1 MSSEAAGRQRL
12 MVGCRSIVG
21 FYYPIRDAAMT
32 LVKRYTVAVV
42 CCAGLIGAGP
52 AWAAKDTF
60 TASPVDDRCDDF
72 LSGRDLNESAA
83 VVAHC
88 GYPDEIDWFTGPD
101 GLGVSYSPAGA
112 YASIGGINDWGQLVG
127 SAAGRAYVTGPN
139 GVGLRDIHPPGASS
153 SFASGINRRGQV
165 VGTVTLNS
173 GEGRAFMS
181 NRQNT
186 QLRLLATL
194 GGDGMYSPTLNGKG
208 RVAGSAKTAAGQTH
222 AFVTGPDGAGITDL
236 GTLGGI
242 RSEAHDINADG
253 QVVGEAEDAGGVVRA
268 FITAADGSGLLD
280 LSRLGINRGFDGF
293 AVAYSINDEGF
304 VVGTG
309 AIEREPR
316 YAGFITGRNG
326 VGMKN
331 LNDFVKLPDGKVYS
345 AKAINNR
352 GEILIEVNWVD
363 SPLWILKPTRP
374 TWREEL
380 QAD

>member
-1 MSSEAAGRQRL
+1 M
-12 MVGCRSIVG
+12 M
-21 FYYPIRDAAMT
+21 

-60 TASPVDDRCDDF
+60 TAIPVDDRCENF
-72 LSGRDLNESAA
+72 LSGTDLNDSAA
-83 VVAHC
+83 VVAFC
-88 GYPDEIDWFTGPD
+88 GYPEPVYWFTGPD
-101 GLGVSYSPAGA
+101 GQGVSYSPAGA
-112 YASIGGINDWGQLVG
+112 YALIRAINDWGQLVG
-127 SAAGRAYVTGPN
+127 SAADRAYVTGPN
-139 GVGLRDIHPPGASS
+139 GVGLRDIHPPSASR
-153 SFASGINRRGQV
+153 SFATGINRRGQV
-165 VGTVTLNS
+165 IGTATLKS
-173 GEGRAFMS
+173 GEARAFMS

-186 QLRLLATL
+186 KLRLLDTL
-194 GGDGMYSPTLNGKG
+194 GGDYTQGRAINGKG
-208 RVAGSAKTAAGQTH
+208 RVAGWASTAAGEQH

-236 GTLGGI
+236 GTLGGL
-242 RSEAHDINADG
+242 RSEAHDINDDG
-253 QVVGEAEDAGGVVRA
+253 QVVGQAEDAGGVLRA

-316 YAGFITGRNG
+316 YAGFITMRNG

-352 GEILIEVNWVD
+352 GEILVEHNWAYG
-363 SPLWILKPTRP
+363 PLWILEPTRP